1 MEDPLGTKSNALG
14 VASTEVAFDRNV
26 PVRVQENGVEWAFLD
41 AGAATRAQVFFD
53 DYSSRFGILYNC
65 ANGAGRHARWIG
77 ALGTNEGAADGRF
90 LADDTNTGLLR
101 VEFLFMPEGASQ
113 LARATTHTGFDG
125 RVLNQRDPFCR
136 KLTPK
141 L

>member
-14 VASTEVAFDRNV
+14 VASTEVTFDRNV
-26 PVRVQENGVEWAFLD
+26 PVRVQENCVERACFD

-53 DYSSRFGILYNC
+53 YSSRFGIMYNC
-65 ANGAGRHARWIG
+65 ANGTGRHARGIG

-90 LADDTNTGLLR
+90 PANDANTGLLR
-101 VEFLFMPEGASQ
+101 VKFPFMPEGASQ
-113 LARATTHTGFDG
+113 LASATTHTGFDG
-125 RVLNQRDPFCR
+125 RDLNQRDPFCR